1 MMTVNEVS
9 KKTGVSIRTLH
20 YYDQIGLLTPHE
32 VTESGYRLYDDED
45 LKRLKD
51 ILFFK
56 ELEFTLKQIKEII
69 DNPNYDRQKA
79 LKQQINLLNMQ
90 KAHLEDLISFALKN
104 CEEEGDYMNFDVF
117 DSSKMEEYAKKAKE
131 EWGQT
136 EAYKEFEEKTKDNTE
151 QENKDL
157 GQYLLSIFVKFG
169 KLMAEGGPASVPESA
184 KVQQMVK
191 ELQDF
196 ITNNYYTCTNQILNG
211 LGQMYSA
218 EGEMKQNIDK
228 TAGNG
233 TADFVARAI
242 NVYCRLNK

>member
-136 EAYKEFEEKTKDNTE
+136 EAYKEFEEKTKDNTD

-184 KVQQMVK
+184 KAQQMVK

>member
-184 KVQQMVK
+184 KAQQMVK

-228 TAGNG
+228 TAGRG
-233 TADFVARAI
+233 TADFVAKAI